1 MTEDQISYGRR
12 LTQLAE
18 AHPDATAVVFA
29 AEDGTERPITWRE
42 LDRRSNQVADLL
54 VRRGLA
60 ERDTIVVAL
69 RNSPEHLFST
79 FAAWKLGASVLP
91 LRWDL
96 PVWERER
103 LLAIAAPVVVIAS
116 WDHPEPDTL
125 GPDDIRATDGLP
137 DTPPAEDHVAEY
149 TRLVATSGS
158 TGSPKIV
165 AIPSPTV
172 IAADFTASA
181 VLGSQTGKTY
191 LTTSPLYHVNGWTYC
206 YNPLIQ
212 DCGVVLMER
221 FDAARTLE
229 LIERYQINFVCMV
242 PTMLQRV
249 ARLDDAADHDL
260 SSIERLVY
268 GGASVP
274 EWVVRAWLELIP
286 PDRFTLTYGGS
297 ENYGLCMTTGDQ
309 WLDHP
314 GTVGQPVGTEVKIVG
329 EDGEELPAGEIGE
342 IHLRSVVPGPGFRY
356 IGQPTP
362 PPDEHGFGTFGDMGY
377 VDDDGFVYIADRR
390 RDLVVTGG
398 ANVYPAEVEAVL
410 TEHPGVLDVV
420 VVGLPDPEWGHR
432 VHAIVEPADA
442 GAPPTPEELRVHC
455 KERLA
460 SYKVPKGFELVEKL
474 PRSAAG
480 KINRSALVEE
490 RTSESA
496 G

>member
-1 MTEDQISYGRR
+1 MTNDQISYGRR

-29 AEDGTERPITWRE
+29 AEDGTERLITWQE
-42 LDRRSNQVADLL
+42 LDRRSNQVAHHLEH
-54 VRRGLA
+54 RGLG

-69 RNSPEHLFST
+69 RNSPEHLLST

-96 PVWERER
+96 PAWERER
-103 LLAIAAPVVVIAS
+103 LLAVASPVVVIAS
-116 WDHPEPDTL
+116 WDDPEPGTV
-125 GPDDIRATDGLP
+125 GPDDIRATEVLP
-137 DTPPAEDHVAEY
+137 DAPPAEDHVAEY

-158 TGSPKIV
+158 TGTPKIV

-172 IAADFTASA
+172 LTADFTASA
-181 VLGSQTGKTY
+181 VLGTQTGKTY

-212 DCGVVLMER
+212 DCSVVLMER
-221 FDAARTLE
+221 FDAARALE
-229 LIERYQINFVCMV
+229 LIERHRINFVCMV

-249 ARLDDAADHDL
+249 ARLDDAGERDL

-268 GGASVP
+268 GGASIP

-297 ENYGLCMTTGDQ
+297 ENFGLCMTTGDQ

-314 GTVGQPVGTEVKIVG
+314 GTVGKPVGSEVKILG
-329 EDGEELPAGEIGE
+329 EDGKELPAGEIGE
-342 IHLRSVVPGPGFRY
+342 IHLRSVVPGPGYRY

-362 PPDEHGFGTFGDMGY
+362 EPDADGFGTFGDMGY
-377 VDDDGFVYIADRR
+377 VDGDGFVYIADRR
-390 RDLVVTGG
+390 RDMVVTGG
-398 ANVYPAEVEAVL
+398 ANVHPAEVEAVL

-432 VHAIVEPADA
+432 VHAIVQPVDVAH
-442 GAPPTPEELRVHC
+442 PPTGDALRAHC

-460 SYKVPKGFELVEKL
+460 SYKVPKGFEIVELL

-490 RTSESA
+490 RTPPSS